1 MFQFGRFPTYSYV
14 FTIRSLSIPS
24 EGLPHSDT
32 HGSRLI
38 CSSPWLFAACHVLLR
53 LPVPRH
59 SPCALSSLNF
69 MSFANLSFRSKCH
82 LQTLFRVFVHCARC
96 SFFTLT
102 NSQPFLFSCLS
113 IAHLLS
119 SMLKNSICF
128 SNLYLIQF
136 SRYISR
142 GFPLWL
148 AQVGSN
154 HRPRAYQA
162 RALAC

>member
-1 MFQFGRFPTYSYV
+1 MLHIV
-14 FTIRSLSIPS
+14 
-24 EGLPHSDT
+24 GLPHSDIR
-32 HGSRLI
+32 GSKLI
-38 CSSPWLFAACHVLLR
+38 CSSPQLFAACHVLLR

-69 MSFANLSFRSKCH
+69 MSFANLLFVQSVIYKLSFECLS
-82 LQTLFRVFVHCARC
+82 TVLFC

-128 SNLYLIQF
+128 LKSFVLFSFQGTSFAVSRFGWLKWARTTDLALI
-136 SRYISR
+136 R
-142 GFPLWL
+142 
-148 AQVGSN
+148 
-154 HRPRAYQA
+154 
-162 RALAC
+162 RAL